1 MFLPNIPIEL
11 MLNRYSRSLPKSLK
25 LNKFEFFKYENYC
38 MQLVCLVG
46 NEPVKVYVDKMGT

>member
-1 MFLPNIPIEL
+1 
-11 MLNRYSRSLPKSLK
+11 LK